1 MKPDFALCL
10 SFEGI
15 SLLCRVEG
23 GWNLLGEASLTSED
37 LGVELEGLRQMA
49 EAIAG
54 PDFRTKLVLPNDQ
67 IKYLT
72 IETGKVP
79 PKQRRAQAKEELE
92 ATTPYQADELAFVIA
107 PERRLTHV
115 AAVARETLVE
125 AETFAKEHAF
135 NPVCFVAIPDDEDFP
150 REPFFGPTEIAG
162 ELLGRAAPE
171 AEADPIR
178 IIGTGAPDPAP
189 EEAPVEEI
197 DTAAFEDAHRG
208 TPPVAAQPEL
218 PLADSAESDPEP
230 VVEVEDPAEP
240 EKPEEPEAAPIAFGS
255 RRSAPQPAPA
265 VEGPSV
271 NDGTVPA
278 ASLAP
283 SKEDAELRFDP
294 ARIAAGLR
302 ATAKDDLPPVPA
314 GSEETVAETPATFT
328 RSRDNEGPRAPRVR
342 QETVAPADPE
352 HKRMAIFGARDGMI
366 GGKPRFLG
374 LLLTVLLIVFLAAV
388 AVWASLFL
396 EGGVAGLFRRDPPAQ
411 IADTAPESQP
421 TPGLEIVAPD
431 AETVE
436 VPDLADSEMETALLE
451 PVGTDSITDSA
462 EIEAMTDNVHPT
474 APTEQEAE
482 ARYAV
487 TGIWERAPEQAV
499 PALGDSTDSLY
510 PTSIDPVQTAQD
522 AIALPAL
529 TALQTDRPAPRVMSP
544 LPADQTFDLDEN
556 GLVIATRNGAMS
568 PDGIRVFLGKPVV
581 LPAAY
586 PKRQPAPG
594 ETLTPEDEARI
605 SKIRPRLRP
614 SDLIEQNERANNG
627 GRTIAELGKIRPRL
641 RPESAKFTE
650 EKDTTPNKMAVLTSV
665 KPRVRPSN
673 FSQIVARATPSEPV
687 AAVPVAATVTPKI
700 PTTASVAR
708 QATIQ
713 NAIKLNKINLIGV
726 YGTSS
731 DRRALVRLANGRY
744 KKVQVGDRIDG
755 GKVSAI
761 GETELRYVKSGRNV
775 VLKMPKG

>member
-1 MKPDFALCL
+1 
-10 SFEGI
+10 
-15 SLLCRVEG
+15 VE
-23 GWNLLGEASLTSED
+23 
-37 LGVELEGLRQMA
+37 
-49 EAIAG
+49 
-54 PDFRTKLVLPNDQ
+54 
-67 IKYLT
+67 
-72 IETGKVP
+72 
-79 PKQRRAQAKEELE
+79 
-92 ATTPYQADELAFVIA
+92 
-107 PERRLTHV
+107 
-115 AAVARETLVE
+115 
-125 AETFAKEHAF
+125 
-135 NPVCFVAIPDDEDFP
+135 
-150 REPFFGPTEIAG
+150 
-162 ELLGRAAPE
+162 
-171 AEADPIR
+171 PIR
-178 IIGTGAPDPAP
+178 IIGTGAPEPAP
-189 EEAPVEEI
+189 EEPPVEEI

-208 TPPVAAQPEL
+208 APPVAAQPEL
-218 PLADSAESDPEP
+218 PLAESAESDPEP
-230 VVEVEDPAEP
+230 VVEEEDPAEP
-240 EKPEEPEAAPIAFGS
+240 ETKEEPEAAPIAFGS
-255 RRSAPQPAPA
+255 RRSAPPPPTPA
-265 VEGPSV
+265 VDGPAV

-302 ATAKDDLPPVPA
+302 ATAKDDLPPAPA
-314 GSEETVAETPATFT
+314 ETEETVAETPATFT
-328 RSRDNEGPRAPRVR
+328 RSRDNDGPRAPRVR
-342 QETVAPADPE
+342 RETVAPAPPE
-352 HKRMAIFGARDGMI
+352 HKTMAIFGARDGMI

-374 LLLTVLLIVFLAAV
+374 LLLTIVLIVFLAAV

-421 TPGLEIVAPD
+421 TPDLEIVAPD
-431 AETVE
+431 QIT
-436 VPDLADSEMETALLE
+436 PDADTADDEMETALLE
-451 PVGTDSITDSA
+451 PVGTDSITDTA
-462 EIEAMTDNVHPT
+462 EIEAMTDDIHPT

-487 TGIWERAPEQAV
+487 TGIWERAPEQSV
-499 PALGDSTDSLY
+499 PALGDSTESLY

-529 TALQTDRPAPRVMSP
+529 TALQTDRPAARVMSP

-568 PDGIRVFLGKPVV
+568 PDGILVYLGKPVV

-605 SKIRPRLRP
+605 SKVRPRLRP
-614 SDLIEQNERANNG
+614 ADLIEQNERANNG

-641 RPESAKFTE
+641 RPESAKFAE

-708 QATIQ
+708 QATIK

-726 YGTSS
+726 YGTAS
-731 DRRALVRLANGRY
+731 DRRALVRLATGRY

-761 GETELRYVKSGRNV
+761 GDTELRYVKSGRNV

>member
-79 PKQRRAQAKEELE
+79 PKQRRAQAREELE
-92 ATTPYQADELAFVIA
+92 ATTPYQADELSFVIA

-171 AEADPIR
+171 AEVEPIR

-218 PLADSAESDPEP
+218 PLTESVESDPEP
-230 VVEVEDPAEP
+230 VVEDEDPAEP
-240 EKPEEPEAAPIAFGS
+240 AKPEEPEAAPIAFGS

-302 ATAKDDLPPVPA
+302 ATAKDDLPPAPA

-328 RSRDNEGPRAPRVR
+328 RSRDNEGPRAPRIR
-342 QETVAPADPE
+342 RETVTPADPE

-462 EIEAMTDNVHPT
+462 EIEAMTDDVHPT

-510 PTSIDPVQTAQD
+510 PTSIDSVQTAQD

-556 GLVIATRNGAMS
+556 GLVVATRNGAMS

-641 RPESAKFTE
+641 RPESAKFAE

-731 DRRALVRLANGRY
+731 DRRALVRLSNGRY

>member
-1 MKPDFALCL
+1 M
-10 SFEGI
+10 
-15 SLLCRVEG
+15 
-23 GWNLLGEASLTSED
+23 GEASLTSED

-49 EAIAG
+49 EAIGG
-54 PDFRTKLVLPNDQ
+54 PDFRTKLVLSNDQ

-79 PKQRRAQAKEELE
+79 PKQRRAQAREELE
-92 ATTPYQADELAFVIA
+92 ATTPYQADELSFVIA

-115 AAVARETLVE
+115 AAVARETLLE
-125 AETFAKEHAF
+125 AETFAKEHSF

-162 ELLGRAAPE
+162 DLLGRAAPE
-171 AEADPIR
+171 AEAEPIR
-178 IIGTGAPDPAP
+178 IIGTGAPEPAP

-197 DTAAFEDAHRG
+197 DTAAFEDADRG
-208 TPPVAAQPEL
+208 TPPVAAQPEV
-218 PLADSAESDPEP
+218 PEAPVAEPIEEPVEEEASAPEP
-230 VVEVEDPAEP
+230 Q
-240 EKPEEPEAAPIAFGS
+240 EPEAAPIAFGS
-255 RRSAPQPAPA
+255 RRSAPPPAPA
-265 VEGPSV
+265 VDGPSV
-271 NDGTVPA
+271 NEGTVPS

-283 SKEDAELRFDP
+283 NAEEAELRFDP

-302 ATAKDDLPPVPA
+302 ARPEAAVPSEQVEPEPEEEPTPP
-314 GSEETVAETPATFT
+314 TFT
-328 RSRDNEGPRAPRVR
+328 HHQASGGPRAPRVR
-342 QETVAPADPE
+342 RETVAPAEPE
-352 HKRMAIFGARDGMI
+352 QKRMAIFGSRDGGT

-374 LLLTVLLIVFLAAV
+374 LILTALLLIFLAAV
-388 AVWASLFL
+388 AVWASLFV
-396 EGGVAGLFRRDPPAQ
+396 ENGIAGLFRRDPPAQ

-421 TPGLEIVAPD
+421 TPGLEIVAPAQGDPNPETAD
-431 AETVE
+431 ATG
-436 VPDLADSEMETALLE
+436 DGEMETALLE

-462 EIEAMTDNVHPT
+462 EIEAMTDDVHPT
-474 APTEQEAE
+474 APTEKEAE

-499 PALGDSTDSLY
+499 PALGDNTDTLY
-510 PTSIDPVQTAQD
+510 LTSIDPVQTGQD
-522 AIALPAL
+522 AVALPAPSN
-529 TALQTDRPAPRVMSP
+529 LQTDRPATRVMSP
-544 LPADQTFDLDEN
+544 LPPNLTFDLDEN
-556 GLVIATRNGAMS
+556 GLVVATRDGALS
-568 PDGIRVFLGKPVV
+568 PDGIRVYLGKPAV

-605 SKIRPRLRP
+605 AKIRPRLRP

-627 GRTIAELGKIRPRL
+627 GRTIAELGNIRPKL
-641 RPESAKFTE
+641 RPVTAKFAE

-761 GETELRYVKSGRNV
+761 GDTELRYVKSGRNV